1 MARELSNQVYIEMQ
15 PINFVL
21 LWHMHQPD
29 YRNYETGEFMLPWVY
44 LHAIKDYTDMVSH
57 LEAHPSMK
65 AVVNFVP
72 VLLDQLEDYAAQFA
86 MGRIRDPL
94 LRLLA
99 MPDLEQASTSD
110 RLRVFDSCFRSNHV
124 TMMQPY
130 PAYKRLYD
138 MHETLRGHGEAEL
151 AYLSA
156 QYLADL
162 LVWYHLAWTGES
174 VRRTN
179 ETVVRLMTQG
189 GGFSHADR
197 MQLLNLIGEL
207 IQGLIPR
214 YRKLAESGQIELSTT
229 PHYHPLAPLLIDFSS
244 ARDSIPDANLPAEP
258 AYPGGRGRVAFH
270 LASAIESHTR
280 RFGMRPG
287 GVWPAEGAVSAPFLE
302 ILAEHGCQWSA
313 SGEAVLAN
321 SLRHSYANQHLQDRG
336 RYLYRPYRVQGNAD
350 SVTCFFRD
358 EKLSDM
364 IGFEYAKW
372 FGRDAA
378 EHLVHSLEDIG
389 RNALPGENPVVSVI
403 LDGENA
409 WEYYPY
415 NGYYFLNDLYE
426 ILENHASI
434 DVTTY
439 RDYIA
444 SMKHIDTAVL
454 PVLAAGSW
462 VYGTFSTWIGDRD
475 KNHAWDLLC
484 AAKHSYD
491 LVMQSGRLTGEEKA
505 KAERQL
511 ASCESSDWF
520 WWLGDYNPP
529 YVVSS
534 FDRLFRDNLAN
545 LYCLLKLPV
554 PVTVL
559 QPISQSGGISES
571 GGGTPESAG
580 VMRRAS

>member
-1 MARELSNQVYIEMQ
+1 MQ
-15 PINFVL
+15 PIKLIL

-44 LHAIKDYTDMVSH
+44 LHAIKDYSDMVSH

-86 MGRIRDPL
+86 MGQLRDPI

-99 MPDLEQASTSD
+99 TPDLEQVSTSD
-110 RLRVFDSCFRSNHV
+110 RLRAFDSCFRSNHV

-130 PAYKRLYD
+130 PAYKRLHD
-138 MHETLRGHGEAEL
+138 MHETLRERGEAEL
-151 AYLSA
+151 AYLSG
-156 QYLADL
+156 QYLSDL

-174 VRRTN
+174 VRRDN
-179 ETVVRLMTQG
+179 EVVVKLMTQG
-189 GGFSHADR
+189 RGFSYADR
-197 MQLLNLIGEL
+197 RLLLDVIGEL

-214 YRKLAESGQIELSTT
+214 YRKLALSGQIELSTT

-244 ARDSIPDANLPAEP
+244 ARDSMPGSNLPAETV
-258 AYPGGRGRVAFH
+258 YPGGKSRVARQ
-270 LASAIESHTR
+270 LDSAIETHAR
-280 RFGMRPG
+280 RFGSTPR
-287 GVWPAEGAVSAPFLE
+287 GVWPAEGAISAPLLE
-302 ILAEHGCQWSA
+302 ILAQHGCQWSA
-313 SGEAVLAN
+313 SGEGVLAN
-321 SLRHSYANQHLQDRG
+321 SLRASYHAEPLPERG
-336 RYLYRPYRVQGNAD
+336 RYLYRPYRVEGRE
-350 SVTCFFRD
+350 STVTCFFRD

-364 IGFEYAKW
+364 IGFEYSKW

-389 RNALPGENPVVSVI
+389 HNAAAGEHPVVSVI

-426 ILENHASI
+426 ILESHNSI
-434 DVTTY
+434 QVTTY
-439 RDYIA
+439 QEYLATMRPADVA
-444 SMKHIDTAVL
+444 TL

-462 VYGTFSTWIGDRD
+462 VYGSFSTWIGDRD
-475 KNHAWDLLC
+475 KNRAWDLLC

-491 LVMQSGRLTGEEKA
+491 LVIQSGRLTGEETA
-505 KAERQL
+505 RAERQL

-534 FDRLFRDNLAN
+534 FDKLFRDNLAN
-545 LYCLLKLPV
+545 LYSLLKLPV
-554 PVTVL
+554 PAPVRE
-559 QPISQSGGISES
+559 PISQGGDTRES
-571 GGGTPESAG
+571 GGA
-580 VMRRAS
+580 MRRAS

>member
-1 MARELSNQVYIEMQ
+1 MQ
-15 PINFVL
+15 PLQLVL

-44 LHAIKDYTDMVSH
+44 LHAIKDYTDMVYH
-57 LEAHPSMK
+57 LESHPSMK

-86 MGRIRDPL
+86 SGQLRDPL
-94 LRLLA
+94 LRLLGT
-99 MPDLEQASTSD
+99 PDLEQISIGD
-110 RLRVFDSCFRSNHV
+110 RVRIFDSCFRSNHT

-130 PAYKRLYD
+130 PAYKRLHD
-138 MHETLRGHGEAEL
+138 MHERLRERSEAEL
-151 AYLSA
+151 VYLSG
-156 QYLADL
+156 QYLSDL

-174 VRRTN
+174 VRRNN

-189 GGFSHADR
+189 ARFSHADR
-197 MQLLNLIGEL
+197 TQLLNLIGEL

-244 ARDSIPDANLPAEP
+244 ARDSMPGVNLPTEA
-258 AYPGGRGRVAFH
+258 AYPGGKSRVASQ
-270 LASAIESHTR
+270 LASAIATHSR
-280 RFGMRPG
+280 RFGARPC

-302 ILAEHGCQWSA
+302 ILAEQDCQWSA
-313 SGEAVLAN
+313 SGEVVLAN
-321 SLRHSYANQHLQDRG
+321 SLRESYPAEPLPERG
-336 RYLYRPYRVQGNAD
+336 RYLYRAYRVAGKSNN
-350 SVTCFFRD
+350 VICFFRD
-358 EKLSDM
+358 ERLSDM
-364 IGFEYAKW
+364 IGFEYSKW

-389 RNALPGENPVVSVI
+389 HNALPRESPVVSVI

-426 ILENHASI
+426 ILENHPVI
-434 DVTTY
+434 RTTTY

-444 SMKHIDTAVL
+444 SAEAEATVL

-462 VYGTFSTWIGDRD
+462 VYGTFSTWIGDKE
-475 KNHAWDLLC
+475 KNQAWDLLC

-491 LVMQSGRLTGEEKA
+491 LVMQSGRLTEDEKA

-529 YVVSS
+529 HVVES
-534 FDRLFRDNLAN
+534 FDKLFRANLAN

-554 PVTVL
+554 PVSVRE
-559 QPISQSGGISES
+559 PISQGV
-571 GGGTPESAG
+571 GGTPESGGA
-580 VMRRAS
+580 MRRAS

>member
-1 MARELSNQVYIEMQ
+1 MQ
-15 PINFVL
+15 PLNLVL

-29 YRNYETGEFMLPWVY
+29 YRNYKTGEFTLPWVY
-44 LHAIKDYTDMVSH
+44 LHAIKDYTDMAHH
-57 LEAHPSMK
+57 LEAHPRIK

-86 MGRIRDPL
+86 LGRMRDPL

-99 MPDLEQASTSD
+99 TPELEQVSASE
-110 RLRVFDSCFRSNHV
+110 RLRVFDSCFSSNHT

-130 PAYKRLYD
+130 PAYQRLYD
-138 MHETLRGHGEAEL
+138 LHEMLRGHGEAQL
-151 AYLSA
+151 AYLSG

-174 VRRTN
+174 VRRGN
-179 ETVVRLMTQG
+179 EVVARLMAQG
-189 GGFSHADR
+189 GNFSHADR
-197 MQLLNLIGEL
+197 VELFNLIGEL
-207 IQGLIPR
+207 IRGLIPR

-229 PHYHPLAPLLIDFSS
+229 PHYHPLSPLLIDFTS
-244 ARDSIPDANLPAEP
+244 ARDSLPGVALPTEEV
-258 AYPGGRGRVAFH
+258 YPGGRSRVAFH
-270 LASAIESHTR
+270 VTSAMESHVR
-280 RFGMRPG
+280 RFGIKPV
-287 GVWPAEGAVSAPFLE
+287 GVWPAEGAVSSPLLE

-313 SGEAVLAN
+313 SSEGVLVN
-321 SLRHSYANQHLQDRG
+321 SLHKSYPDKPLPQRG
-336 RYLYRPYRVQGNAD
+336 RYLYRPYRVQGRTD
-350 SVTCFFRD
+350 GMTCFFRD
-358 EKLSDM
+358 DRLSDM

-378 EHLVHSLEDIG
+378 EHLVHSFEQISRD
-389 RNALPGENPVVSVI
+389 APAEESPVVSVI

-415 NGYYFLNDLYE
+415 NGYYFFDDLYE
-426 ILENHASI
+426 ILENHPSI
-434 DVTTY
+434 RATTY

-444 SMKHIDTAVL
+444 SPEFADAVVL

-462 VYGTFSTWIGDRD
+462 VYGTFSTWIGDPD

-491 LVMQSGRLTGEEKA
+491 LVMQSGRLTAEEKA
-505 KAERQL
+505 AAGRQL

-529 YVVSS
+529 NVVEG
-534 FDRLFRDNLAN
+534 FDKLFRDNLAN
-545 LYCLLKLPV
+545 LYSLLKLPV
-554 PVTVL
+554 PAAVFK
-559 QPISQSGGISES
+559 PISHGSGHPES
-571 GGGTPESAG
+571 GGT
-580 VMRRAS
+580 MRRATQE

>member
-1 MARELSNQVYIEMQ
+1 MGPELSDQVYMDMQ

-29 YRNYETGEFMLPWVY
+29 YRNYDTGEFMLPWVY

-86 MGRIRDPL
+86 LGQIRDPL

-99 MPDLEQASTSD
+99 MPDLERVSTSD

-130 PAYKRLYD
+130 PAYKHLHD
-138 MHETLRGHGEAEL
+138 MHETLRGRGEAEL
-151 AYLSA
+151 AYLSG

-174 VRRTN
+174 VRRNN

-197 MQLLNLIGEL
+197 VQLLNLIGEL

-229 PHYHPLAPLLIDFSS
+229 PHYHPIAPLLIDFSS
-244 ARDSIPDANLPAEP
+244 ARDSMPGENLPMET

-270 LASAIESHTR
+270 LISAIESHAR
-280 RFGMRPG
+280 RFGIRPS
-287 GVWPAEGAVSAPFLE
+287 GVWPAEGGISTPFLE
-302 ILAEHGCQWSA
+302 ILAEHDCQWSA
-313 SGEAVLAN
+313 SGEGVLAN
-321 SLRHSYANQHLQDRG
+321 SLRDTYAGQHLPERS
-336 RYLYRPYRVQGNAD
+336 RYLYRPYRIQGKAD

-389 RNALPGENPVVSVI
+389 LNALPGENPVVSVI

-434 DVTTY
+434 RVTTY

-444 SMKHIDTAVL
+444 SMSHTDAAVL

-475 KNHAWDLLC
+475 KNYAWDLLC

-491 LVMQSGRLTGEEKA
+491 LVVQSGRLTGEEKV

-534 FDRLFRDNLAN
+534 FDQLFRDNLAN
-545 LYCLLKLPV
+545 LYSLLRLPI
-554 PVTVL
+554 PAAVL
-559 QPISQSGGISES
+559 EPISQGSGDPES
-571 GGGTPESAG
+571 GG

>member
-1 MARELSNQVYIEMQ
+1 MQ
-15 PINFVL
+15 PVQLVL

-44 LHAIKDYTDMVSH
+44 LHAIKDYSDMAAH
-57 LEAHPSMK
+57 LEAHPRIK

-72 VLLDQLEDYAAQFA
+72 VLLDQLEDYATQFA
-86 MGRIRDPL
+86 SGEIRDPL

-99 MPDLEQASTSD
+99 TPSLDDVSQED
-110 RLRVFDSCFRSNHV
+110 RLRAFDSCFRSNHL

-138 MHETLRGHGEAEL
+138 IHEMLREYGDGEL
-151 AYLSA
+151 AYLSG

-174 VRRTN
+174 VRRSS
-179 ETVVRLMTQG
+179 EVVIQLMTQAK
-189 GGFSHADR
+189 GFSYADR
-197 MQLLNLIGEL
+197 MQLLDVIGEVV
-207 IQGLIPR
+207 QGLIPR
-214 YRKLAESGQIELSTT
+214 YRKLVESGQIELSTT

-244 ARDSIPDANLPAEP
+244 ARESMPGSALPSESV
-258 AYPGGRGRVAFH
+258 YPGGRSRVASQ
-270 LASAIESHTR
+270 LVSAIESHAA
-280 RFGMRPG
+280 RFGARPE
-287 GVWPAEGAVSAPFLE
+287 GVWPAEGAVSAPLLE
-302 ILAEHGCQWSA
+302 ILGEKGCKWSA
-313 SGEAVLAN
+313 SGEGVLAN
-321 SLRHSYANQHLQDRG
+321 SLRHSYPGEPLPERS
-336 RYLYRPYRVQGNAD
+336 RFLYRPYRVDGKAGD
-350 SVTCFFRD
+350 VICFFRD

-378 EHLVHSLEDIG
+378 EHLVRSLEEIG
-389 RNALPGENPVVSVI
+389 RSALPGEKPVVSVI

-426 ILENHASI
+426 ILENHSSI
-434 DVTTY
+434 HSTTY

-444 SMKHIDTAVL
+444 AEKETEAARL
-454 PVLAAGSW
+454 PVLTAGSW

-475 KNHAWDLLC
+475 KNRAWDLLS

-491 LVMQSGRLTGEEKA
+491 LVMQSGRLTPDERE

-529 YVVSS
+529 YAVSS
-534 FDRLFRDNLAN
+534 FDQLFRDNLAN
-545 LYCLLKLPV
+545 LYVLLKLPV
-554 PVTVL
+554 PASVTE
-559 QPISQSGGISES
+559 PISH
-571 GGGTPESAG
+571 GGGVHETSGA
-580 VMRRAS
+580 MRRAS

>member
-1 MARELSNQVYIEMQ
+1 MQ
-15 PINFVL
+15 SINFIL

-29 YRNYETGEFMLPWVY
+29 YRNYETGEFTLPWVY

-86 MGRIRDPL
+86 QGEVRDPL

-99 MPDLEQASTSD
+99 TPDLEQVSTSD
-110 RLRVFDSCFRSNHV
+110 RLRIFDSCFRSNHV

-130 PAYKRLYD
+130 PAYKRLHD
-138 MHETLRGHGEAEL
+138 MHETLRGRGDAEL
-151 AYLSA
+151 AYLSG

-174 VRRTN
+174 VRRNN
-179 ETVVRLMTQG
+179 EIVVQLMTQG

-197 MQLLNLIGEL
+197 IQLLSLIGEL

-244 ARDSIPDANLPAEP
+244 ARDSMPKENLPLEV

-270 LASAIESHTR
+270 LESAIESHAR
-280 RFGMRPG
+280 RFGIKPA

-302 ILAEHGCQWSA
+302 ILAEHNCQWSA
-313 SGEAVLAN
+313 SGEGVLAN
-321 SLRHSYANQHLQDRG
+321 SLRESYPDQPLPERRH
-336 RYLYRPYRVQGNAD
+336 YLYHPYRIQGKAEH
-350 SVTCFFRD
+350 VTCFFRD

-389 RNALPGENPVVSVI
+389 RSAPLGKNPVVSVI

-426 ILENHASI
+426 ILESHNSI
-434 DVTTY
+434 RVTTY

-444 SMKHIDTAVL
+444 SMEHIDTVDL

-491 LVMQSGRLTGEEKA
+491 LVMQSGRLTAEEKV

-534 FDRLFRDNLAN
+534 FDQLFRDNLAN

-554 PVTVL
+554 PAPVL
-559 QPISQSGGISES
+559 EPISQGSGSPES
-571 GGGTPESAG
+571 GGA
-580 VMRRAS
+580 MRRAS